1 MKRKL
6 KLKKDLKVKKIKQM
20 EGKMKKILIVG
31 MLVMLLST
39 ITVFAQ
45 EQTAEEVNYEVQMEI
60 DVAMEEVE
68 EALEEISGTTE
79 ISINFRNLDGDSPK
93 MGVFLSDMDFEDA
106 YKMHYPYCYG
116 VYVKGVTTGGP
127 SQLAGITE
135 GDIIMEFD
143 GKKAKFES
151 NLVKL
156 IKSKSIGDKVKV
168 KIFRDEEI
176 LVADLTLNAIQP
188 NDSNVIITKDGQKK
202 KKKLSVGFGGGGW
215 IPVWFVDDNEFA
227 DINHILD
234 AYGFSGLDEKGILMQ
249 GGGGHGNVGKGW
261 FLGGMGAGYTIDE
274 KRGHTT
280 STPDS
285 IKVTRRMLYSNGY
298 GGVTLDKRIAITKN
312 LVTSLGFMLGW
323 GGHNLQ
329 ISQTEGTYDWFHLNS
344 GMDASANN
352 AIELEKNYILFQPKA
367 TVMYRILDWLSIRAE
382 GGYMLS
388 HSYTGGW
395 DAISCEDNFEV
406 DKSPETPY
414 QGYTISIGPWF
425 GF

>member
-1 MKRKL
+1 
-6 KLKKDLKVKKIKQM
+6 
-20 EGKMKKILIVG
+20 MKKILLVG
-31 MLVMLLST
+31 MVIMLISSVAL
-39 ITVFAQ
+39 FAQ
-45 EQTAEEVNYEVQMEI
+45 EQSAEEVSEEVQLEI
-60 DVAMEEVE
+60 EAAMKEVEEAMEEVNINILVGRTSE
-68 EALEEISGTTE
+68 ET
-79 ISINFRNLDGDSPK
+79 PK
-93 MGVFLSDMDFEDA
+93 MGIFLSNMDFEDA

-116 VYVKGVTTGGP
+116 VYVTGVSQDGP
-127 SQLAGITE
+127 AQRAGITK

-156 IKSKSIGDKVKV
+156 IKSKNIGDEVQV

-176 LVADLTLNAIQP
+176 LMADLTLATLKP
-188 NDSNVIITKDGQKK
+188 KEMTITKDGMKIKK

-227 DINHILD
+227 DINHILE
-234 AYGFSGLDEKGILMQ
+234 AYDFTGLDEKGILMH

-261 FLGGMGAGYTIDE
+261 FIGGMGAGYTID
-274 KRGHTT
+274 KKKGH
-280 STPDS
+280 D
-285 IKVTRRMLYSNGY
+285 IDGDEIIDVTRRMLYTNGY
-298 GGVTLDKRIAITKN
+298 GGVTLDKRFAITKKM
-312 LVTSLGFMLGW
+312 VTSLGFMLGW

-329 ISQTEGTYDWFHLNS
+329 ISQTDGDYDWSTLNDD
-344 GMDASANN
+344 MDSSANN
-352 AIELEKNYILFQPKA
+352 AIELEKNYIMFQPKA
-367 TVMYRILDWLSIRAE
+367 TLMYKVLDWLSIRAE

-395 DAISCEDNFEV
+395 DAVSCEDNFV
-406 DKSPETPY
+406 VANSPETPY